1 MATNRG
7 GMVKR
12 PHAPRIWIMTT
23 PTKWILPRGDAS
35 TVSLG
40 IESAL
45 KLMFNSHSAIIA
57 HGGSVVL

>member
-35 TVSLG
+35 TVSFG

-45 KLMFNSHSAIIA
+45 KLMLATRQLLRME
-57 HGGSVVL
+57 GL